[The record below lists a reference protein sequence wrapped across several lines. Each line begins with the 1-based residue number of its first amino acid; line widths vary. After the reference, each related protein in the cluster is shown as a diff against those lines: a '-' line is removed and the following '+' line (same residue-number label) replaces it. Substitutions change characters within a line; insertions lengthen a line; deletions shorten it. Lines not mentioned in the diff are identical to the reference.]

1 MVVRRSRK
9 ILPDAGRSAPVRTP
23 GTKHGSDVGNGSI
36 GNGLCGNDNGSVRGG
51 AIMYYVK
58 GCKTKEEAKKYE
70 KKNGGCT
77 FSRKDKEYQFAA
89 QAVNLDT
96 KKYPYIVRVIV

>member
-1 MVVRRSRK
+1 
-9 ILPDAGRSAPVRTP
+9 
-23 GTKHGSDVGNGSI
+23 
-36 GNGLCGNDNGSVRGG
+36 
-51 AIMYYVK
+51 MYYVK